1 TRLEDDLQALGFVP
15 MHSTP
20 RASSAIPEIRGFI
33 GKVLERGFAYEA
45 GGSVYFDVAR
55 FSSFGSVSGYDEVR
69 MLELARE
76 RGGNVDDPNKRHP
89 LDFVLWQP
97 SAHDEPAWDT
107 IWGPGR
113 PGWHI
118 ECSALALR
126 ELGTTIDLHGG
137 GTDLIYPHH
146 ECERAQSEAA
156 TGAAFVKHWMH
167 VAMVWMDGH
176 KMSKSRGN
184 LVFVDALRRQYDP
197 RAIRLGLLVNHYRHE
212 WEWDKGLIDR
222 ATARLG
228 KWMDAGVDSKGA
240 QTAPRDKGVEDMLGI
255 VRHHLDDDLD
265 TPSAIAAID
274 RAAAEGVDVRQAAAL
289 LGVAW

>member
-1 TRLEDDLQALGFVP
+1 
-15 MHSTP
+15 
-20 RASSAIPEIRGFI
+20 
-33 GKVLERGFAYEA
+33 
-45 GGSVYFDVAR
+45 
-55 FSSFGSVSGYDEVR
+55 
-69 MLELARE
+69 
-76 RGGNVDDPNKRHP
+76 
-89 LDFVLWQP
+89 VLWQP

-107 IWGPGR
+107 IWGSGR

-156 TGAAFVKHWMH
+156 TGVPFVKHWMH

-184 LVFVDALRRQYDP
+184 LVFVDALRKQYDP

-228 KWMDAGVDSKGA
+228 KWMAVEVDSKRAITTSATKEG
-240 QTAPRDKGVEDMLGI
+240 EDMLGT
-255 VRHHLDDDLD
+255 VRRHLDNDLD
-265 TPSAIAAID
+265 APSAIATID
-274 RAAAEGVDVRQAAAL
+274 DAANAGVDVRPAAAL
-289 LGVAW
+289 LGVTW

>member
-1 TRLEDDLQALGFVP
+1 
-15 MHSTP
+15 
-20 RASSAIPEIRGFI
+20 
-33 GKVLERGFAYEA
+33 
-45 GGSVYFDVAR
+45 
-55 FSSFGSVSGYDEVR
+55 
-69 MLELARE
+69 
-76 RGGNVDDPNKRHP
+76 
-89 LDFVLWQP
+89 VLWQP

-107 IWGPGR
+107 IWGSGR

-156 TGAAFVKHWMH
+156 TGVPFVKHWMH

-184 LVFVDALRRQYDP
+184 LVFVDALRKQYDP

-228 KWMDAGVDSKGA
+228 KWMAVEVDSKRA
-240 QTAPRDKGVEDMLGI
+240 ITASATKEGEDMLGT
-255 VRHHLDDDLD
+255 VRRHLDNDLD
-265 TPSAIAAID
+265 APSAIATID
-274 RAAAEGVDVRQAAAL
+274 DAANAGVDVRPAAAL
-289 LGVAW
+289 LGVTW

>member
-1 TRLEDDLQALGFVP
+1 
-15 MHSTP
+15 
-20 RASSAIPEIRGFI
+20 
-33 GKVLERGFAYEA
+33 
-45 GGSVYFDVAR
+45 
-55 FSSFGSVSGYDEVR
+55 
-69 MLELARE
+69 
-76 RGGNVDDPNKRHP
+76 
-89 LDFVLWQP
+89 
-97 SAHDEPAWDT
+97 
-107 IWGPGR
+107 
-113 PGWHI
+113 
-118 ECSALALR
+118 
-126 ELGTTIDLHGG
+126 
-137 GTDLIYPHH
+137 
-146 ECERAQSEAA
+146 
-156 TGAAFVKHWMH
+156 FVKHWMH